1 MDYDVIVIGAGLSG
15 LTAASLLSKRGLKVA
30 VIDKSY
36 NPGGSCGIFKRDKVI
51 YDQGS
56 SMLYGF
62 GETGFNPHRFVF
74 NCLQEPIDV
83 IRHDFLYAVHFGGRK
98 IKFWADIDRFAEEL
112 GEIFPSEKENILR
125 FYDDLHTIYEQ
136 VMMENPVFS
145 TPDENDGK
153 ISARNFLRHPVSH
166 VKFLSFMNRSTY
178 SLLKQYFRD
187 PEIFKFFNKLTSTYC
202 YTTVEE
208 TPAIL
213 AAVMFVDNHVGGS
226 YYPAGST
233 IFLPGKLEK
242 VIEENHGQMIL
253 EKEVE
258 RILFDDKNPSGVL
271 LDNGEKLYARDIV
284 YSGTVWN
291 LYGKLIEEKYLGKDK
306 AQKIRNIVPTYPS
319 VVLYTKV
326 GRNVIPTDALPIEMF
341 AGNMEK
347 IDESE
352 VTLYITSI
360 DDHTLCDADSHVV
373 IAIGPTLEDWKTGSE
388 DEYQKK
394 KEVEK
399 KRLLTVMER
408 RFPGFR
414 DSLKYAELATPRT
427 IERYANKN
435 GGAVAG
441 PKQMIGQHMFNRMH
455 TKTKWKNLYACG
467 ESTVMGTGTS
477 AVTVSGISAAN
488 AILKKYKLREFKFE
502 RGMKNYVHIL
512 EHPFEKEDLYRE
524 YPENER
530 LVMLKARECE
540 YCEDPSCMKNN
551 SLDIRGIMR
560 RVTVGNFVGA
570 KKLAKV
576 LPVDKVEQ
584 KRILEEAEKSCIQNV
599 RFNTPVEIKKVVAFL
614 DSSGYGEDNQRL

>member
-1 MDYDVIVIGAGLSG
+1 M
-15 LTAASLLSKRGLKVA
+15 
-30 VIDKSY
+30 
-36 NPGGSCGIFKRDKVI
+36 
-51 YDQGS
+51 
-56 SMLYGF
+56 
-62 GETGFNPHRFVF
+62 F

-83 IRHDFLYAVHFGGRK
+83 IRHDFLFAVHFGGRK

-112 GEIFPSEKENILR
+112 GEIFASEKENIIR

-136 VMMENPVFS
+136 VMVENPVFS

-153 ISARNFLRHPVSH
+153 ISARNFLKHPVSH
-166 VKFLSFMNRSTY
+166 VKFLSYMNRSTY

-253 EKEVE
+253 EKEVQ

-271 LDNGEKLYARDIV
+271 LDNGERLYARDIV

-291 LYGKLIEEKYLGKDK
+291 FYGKLIEEKHLGKDK
-306 AQKIRNIVPTYPS
+306 VQKIRNIVPTYPS

-388 DEYQKK
+388 GEYQKK

-399 KRLLTVMER
+399 KRLLAVMER

-467 ESTVMGTGTS
+467 ESTVMGTGTP

-488 AILKKYKLREFKFE
+488 AILKKYQLKEFKFE

-570 KKLAKV
+570 NKLAKV

-584 KRILEEAEKSCIQNV
+584 KRILEEAEKGCILNV

-614 DSSGYGEDNQRL
+614 DSPGYGEDNQRL

>member
-15 LTAASLLSKRGLKVA
+15 LTAASLLSKRGIKVA

-112 GEIFPSEKENILR
+112 GEIFPSEKENIIR

-136 VMMENPVFS
+136 VMVENPVFS
-145 TPDENDGK
+145 TPDENDSK
-153 ISARNFLRHPVSH
+153 ISARNFLKHPVSH
-166 VKFLSFMNRSTY
+166 VKFLSYMNRSTY

-253 EKEVE
+253 EKEVQ

-271 LDNGEKLYARDIV
+271 LDNGERLYARDIV

-291 LYGKLIEEKYLGKDK
+291 LYGKLIEEKHLGKDK
-306 AQKIRNIVPTYPS
+306 VQKIRNIVPTYPS

-399 KRLLTVMER
+399 KRLLAVMER

-467 ESTVMGTGTS
+467 ESTVMGTGTP

-488 AILKKYKLREFKFE
+488 AILKKYKLKEFKFE

-614 DSSGYGEDNQRL
+614 DSSGYGEDNQ

>member
-112 GEIFPSEKENILR
+112 GEIFPSEKENIIR

-136 VMMENPVFS
+136 VMVENPVFS

-153 ISARNFLRHPVSH
+153 ISARNFLKHPVSH
-166 VKFLSFMNRSTY
+166 VKFLSYMNRSTY

-253 EKEVE
+253 EKEVQ

-271 LDNGEKLYARDIV
+271 LDNGERLYARDIV

-291 LYGKLIEEKYLGKDK
+291 LYGKLIEEKHLGKDK
-306 AQKIRNIVPTYPS
+306 VQKIRNIVPTYPS

-399 KRLLTVMER
+399 KRLLAVMER

-467 ESTVMGTGTS
+467 ESTVMGTGTP

-488 AILKKYKLREFKFE
+488 AILKKYQLKEFKFE

-584 KRILEEAEKSCIQNV
+584 KRILEEAQKGCILNV

-614 DSSGYGEDNQRL
+614 DSPGYGEDNQRL